1 MRRSRNRPTGREDWI
16 VYHAHANPTTF
27 NEDRVIRIQPFTF
40 NSDGTPNFGQPV
52 PPGQLLDVPSVG
64 PDPERP
70 ILAGDY
76 QADGLVND
84 SDYNLWRATFGGA
97 MFPGVAA
104 DGNASGAADAADYVL
119 WRKSASSPAS
129 QLSVVVESPAMS
141 VRRLEFRRRLRLRS
155 CCPKG
160 LIRPFTIAPAD
171 SPKELVTEFPSRRF
185 PSRIGR
191 RLLCGEQP
199 QCRMMKVQRGDALL
213 AWLLSCNGPKHQE
226 NDSDVASQCNKSPL
240 DEVVVSRHVAL
251 NAIFASLASE
261 A

>member
-40 NSDGTPNFGQPV
+40 NSNGTPNFGQPV

-76 QADGLVND
+76 QADGLVNAA
-84 SDYNLWRATFGGA
+84 DYNLWRATFGGA

-119 WRKSASSPAS
+119 WRKSASSSAN
-129 QLSVVVESPAMS
+129 QLSAVVESP
-141 VRRLEFRRRLRLRS
+141 VIVDQRS
-155 CCPKG
+155 DTALNDRAVYRWTACC
-160 LIRPFTIAPAD
+160 
-171 SPKELVTEFPSRRF
+171 
-185 PSRIGR
+185 
-191 RLLCGEQP
+191 
-199 QCRMMKVQRGDALL
+199 GDAHR
-213 AWLLSCNGPKHQE
+213 ACRRHASVV
-226 NDSDVASQCNKSPL
+226 DSVCGTRPQYRPMKDIATT
-240 DEVVVSRHVAL
+240 H
-251 NAIFASLASE
+251 
-261 A
+261 